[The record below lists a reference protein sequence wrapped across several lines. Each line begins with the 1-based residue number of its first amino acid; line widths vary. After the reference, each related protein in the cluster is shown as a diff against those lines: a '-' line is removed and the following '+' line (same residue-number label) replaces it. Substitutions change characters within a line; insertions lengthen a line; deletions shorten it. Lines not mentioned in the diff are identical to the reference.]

1 MDRSILVNVS
11 VDEPLLR
18 AARKGDPRA
27 FQQLYEQHAPVV
39 FRVAFRLLG
48 NRLDAEDV
56 TQEVFVTLYRRLGT
70 FDFRSSFQ
78 TWCYRITV
86 NTCYDKMRK
95 QQRRAAYQAGYVED
109 ENGVPA
115 KVQADHRP
123 EPVQR
128 VLIQDLQRF
137 VEQAL
142 ARLHP
147 DLRTALVLKEIEELS
162 YQEIARI
169 MACSQGTVASRLARA
184 RHQVA
189 QYLRLAGID
198 ATYLG

>member
-1 MDRSILVNVS
+1 MDRSLTINVS
-11 VDEPLLR
+11 VDEPLLLS
-18 AARKGDPRA
+18 ARKGDPRA
-27 FQQLYEQHAPVV
+27 FQQLYEQNAPMV

-86 NTCYDKMRK
+86 NACYDKMRK

-109 ENGVPA
+109 DDGVPET
-115 KVQADHRP
+115 VQAGRRP
-123 EPVQR
+123 EPVQK
-128 VLIQDLQRF
+128 VLLQDLQRF

-162 YQEIARI
+162 YQEIATI

-184 RHQVA
+184 RQQVA
-189 QYLRLAGID
+189 QYLRRAGID

>member
-18 AARKGDPRA
+18 AAGKGDPRA

-86 NTCYDKMRK
+86 NACYDKMRK
-95 QQRRAAYQAGYVED
+95 QKRRAAYQAGYVED
-109 ENGVPA
+109 DNGVPA
-115 KVQADHRP
+115 TVQADHQP

-162 YQEIARI
+162 YQEIAAI
-169 MACSQGTVASRLARA
+169 MTCSQGTVASRLARA
-184 RHQVA
+184 RQQVA
-189 QYLRLAGID
+189 QYLRRAGID

>member
-18 AARKGDPRA
+18 AAGKGDPRA

-86 NTCYDKMRK
+86 NACYDKMRK
-95 QQRRAAYQAGYVED
+95 QKRRAAYQAGYVED
-109 ENGVPA
+109 DNGVPA
-115 KVQADHRP
+115 KVQANHRP

-128 VLIQDLQRF
+128 VLIQDLRRF

-162 YQEIARI
+162 YQEIAAI
-169 MACSQGTVASRLARA
+169 MTCSQGTVASRLARA
-184 RHQVA
+184 RQQVA

>member
-1 MDRSILVNVS
+1 MDRSLTINVS
-11 VDEPLLR
+11 VDEEHLR
-18 AARKGDPRA
+18 AAQQGNPRA

-56 TQEVFVTLYRRLGT
+56 TQEVFVTLHRRLGT

-109 ENGVPA
+109 DDRLPERVEAGR
-115 KVQADHRP
+115 RP
-123 EPVQR
+123 EPLRR
-128 VLIQDLQRF
+128 VLLQDLQRYI
-137 VEQAL
+137 EQAL

-147 DLRTALVLKEIEELS
+147 ELRTALVLKEIEELS
-162 YQEIARI
+162 YQEIATI

-184 RHQVA
+184 RQQVA
-189 QYLRLAGID
+189 HYLRWAGID

>member
-1 MDRSILVNVS
+1 MDRSLTINVS
-11 VDEPLLR
+11 VDEPLLLS
-18 AARKGDPRA
+18 ARKGDPRA

-86 NTCYDKMRK
+86 NICYDKMRK

-109 ENGVPA
+109 DNGVPET
-115 KVQADHRP
+115 VQSGRQPA
-123 EPVQR
+123 PVRQ
-128 VLIQDLQRF
+128 VLLQDLQRF

-162 YQEIARI
+162 YQEIAAI
-169 MACSQGTVASRLARA
+169 MTCSQGTVASRLARA
-184 RHQVA
+184 RQQVA
-189 QYLRLAGID
+189 HYLRLAGID

>member
-11 VDEPLLR
+11 VDEPLLLS
-18 AARKGDPRA
+18 ARKGDPRA

-95 QQRRAAYQAGYVED
+95 QHRRAAYQAGYVED
-109 ENGVPA
+109 GDGVPET
-115 KVQADHRP
+115 VQAGRQP
-123 EPVQR
+123 EPVRQ
-128 VLIQDLQRF
+128 VLLQDLQRYI
-137 VEQAL
+137 EQAL

-147 DLRTALVLKEIEELS
+147 NLRTALVLKEIEELS

-169 MACSQGTVASRLARA
+169 MTCSQGTVASRLARA
-184 RHQVA
+184 RQQVA
-189 QYLRLAGID
+189 QYLRRAGID

>member
-1 MDRSILVNVS
+1 MDRSLTINVS
-11 VDEPLLR
+11 VDESLLLS
-18 AARKGDPRA
+18 ARKGDPRA
-27 FQQLYEQHAPVV
+27 FQQLYEQNAPMV

-86 NTCYDKMRK
+86 NACYDKMRK

-109 ENGVPA
+109 GDGVPET
-115 KVQADHRP
+115 VQAGRQP
-123 EPVQR
+123 EPVRQ
-128 VLIQDLQRF
+128 VLLQDLQRF

-184 RHQVA
+184 RQQVA
-189 QYLRLAGID
+189 QYLRRAGID

>member
-27 FQQLYEQHAPVV
+27 FQQLYEHHAPVV

-56 TQEVFVTLYRRLGT
+56 TQEVFVTLHRRLGT

-86 NTCYDKMRK
+86 NACYDKMRK
-95 QQRRAAYQAGYVED
+95 QQRRAAYQAGYVDDED
-109 ENGVPA
+109 GVLEGVPA
-115 KVQADHRP
+115 GHRP
-123 EPVQR
+123 GPVQR
-128 VLIQDLQRF
+128 VLLQDLQHYI
-137 VEQAL
+137 EQAL

-147 DLRTALVLKEIEELS
+147 NLRTALVLKEIEELS
-162 YQEIARI
+162 YQEIASI

-184 RHQVA
+184 RQQVA
-189 QYLRLAGID
+189 HYLRLAGID

>member
-1 MDRSILVNVS
+1 MDHSLTINVS
-11 VDEPLLR
+11 VDEPLLL
-18 AARKGDPRA
+18 AARKGDPHA
-27 FQQLYEQHAPVV
+27 FQQLYEQQAPVV

-56 TQEVFVTLYRRLGT
+56 TQEVFVTLHRRFGT

-86 NTCYDKMRK
+86 NICYDKMRK
-95 QQRRAAYQAGYVED
+95 QQRRAVYQAGYVED
-109 ENGVPA
+109 DNGVPET
-115 KVQADHRP
+115 VQASRQS
-123 EPVQR
+123 EPVRQ
-128 VLIQDLQRF
+128 VLLQDLQRF

-162 YQEIARI
+162 YQEIATI

-184 RHQVA
+184 RQQVA
-189 QYLRLAGID
+189 HYLRRAGID

>member
-1 MDRSILVNVS
+1 MDRSLTINVS

-18 AARKGDPRA
+18 AARKGDSRA
-27 FQQLYEQHAPVV
+27 FQQLYEQYAPVV

-56 TQEVFVTLYRRLGT
+56 TQEVFVTLHRRLGT

-95 QQRRAAYQAGYVED
+95 QKRRAAYRAGYIED
-109 ENGVPA
+109 TGGVPERIPA
-115 KVQADHRP
+115 GRRS
-123 EPVQR
+123 EPVQQ
-128 VLIQDLQRF
+128 VFLHDLQHY

-142 ARLHP
+142 TRLHP

-162 YQEIARI
+162 YQEIASI

-184 RHQVA
+184 RQQVA
-189 QYLRLAGID
+189 THLRRAGID